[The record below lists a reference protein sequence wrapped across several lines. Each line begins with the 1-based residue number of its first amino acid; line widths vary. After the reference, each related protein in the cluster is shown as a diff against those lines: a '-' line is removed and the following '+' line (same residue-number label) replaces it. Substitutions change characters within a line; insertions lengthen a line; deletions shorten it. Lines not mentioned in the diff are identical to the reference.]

1 MTELSYAP
9 YGGWQRAAHLKN
21 GTVDLVIT
29 AEVGPRIIRFGY
41 TGERNEFHEAP
52 DDMGQTGGDE
62 WRIYGG
68 HRFWHAPEHPERTY
82 VPDNS
87 PVTIEELDD
96 IIRVTQPT
104 EAATGLQ
111 KQLEIQLAPDAAHV
125 TVTHRLIN
133 HALWAVQ
140 CAPWCLSVMAAGGKA
155 ILPLPPRGEH
165 PRDLLPTSTLTL
177 WAYTDMSDPRWMWGK
192 KYVTLQQD
200 ATATNPQK
208 LGATVPD
215 GWSAHLRDGYL
226 FVKCFTPVDGVA
238 YPDLNSQVEIFT
250 NTDMLELETLGPT
263 LSIKPGASVT
273 FTENWFLFKDVPAV
287 SDDASIDAAVL
298 PLVQPA
304 LEQVT

>member
-21 GTVDLVIT
+21 GIVDLVIT
-29 AEVGPRIIRFGY
+29 AEVGPRIIRFGFA
-41 TGERNEFHEAP
+41 GAHNEFHEAP

-82 VPDNS
+82 VPDNA
-87 PVTIEELDD
+87 PVTIEELDG

-111 KQLEIQLAPDAAHV
+111 KQLEIQLAPDTAHV
-125 TVTHRLIN
+125 AITHRLIN
-133 HALWAVQ
+133 HGVWTIQ

-155 ILPLPPRGEH
+155 IVPLPPRGEH

-177 WAYTDMSDPRWMWGK
+177 WAYTDMSDPRWMWGQ

-200 ATATNPQK
+200 ASAANSQK
-208 LGATVPD
+208 LGASVPD
-215 GWSAHLRDGYL
+215 GWSAHLRDGHL
-226 FVKCFTPVDGVA
+226 FVKCFTPVAGVA

-263 LSIKPGASVT
+263 LSIKPGASIT

-298 PLVQPA
+298 PLVQSA
-304 LEQVT
+304 LEQMT